1 MTHKSNFDNV
11 FWHIDSMRL
20 LSNDLYEVSG
30 WIFSTEGSVKKI
42 ITILMIYFGLDQFK
56 KILIISNLYLLNL
69 KNL

>member
-30 WIFSTEGSVKKI
+30 WIFSTEGSVKKVCESTKWI
-42 ITILMIYFGLDQFK
+42 VP
-56 KILIISNLYLLNL
+56 
-69 KNL
+69 